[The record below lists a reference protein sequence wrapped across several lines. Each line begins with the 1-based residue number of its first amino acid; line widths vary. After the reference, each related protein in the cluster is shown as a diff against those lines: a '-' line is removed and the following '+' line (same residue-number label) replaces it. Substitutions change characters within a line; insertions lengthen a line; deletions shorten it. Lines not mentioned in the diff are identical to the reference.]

1 MLYAYLFAT
10 VVGGVLLGVSLL
22 GADHHGGDASGTSD
36 DTSSDASHDGAASA
50 LFSLRTWTYFLAFGG
65 ATGLLLAGLTSA
77 TPVVTALLAASVGA
91 TSALTARVVIRHMLS
106 SGGGGT
112 IQQHELVGRSARVLV
127 PAERGKTGTVRLQ
140 VKNSTVDLM
149 AVCDDGDLGPS
160 DEVLIVEMKDGRAL
174 VALEPPKQLGPKG
187 GSR

>member
-10 VVGGVLLGVSLL
+10 VVGGVLLGVSVL
-22 GADHHGGDASGTSD
+22 GADHHGDAGDGGDA
-36 DTSSDASHDGAASA
+36 AHDGEAASA

-65 ATGLLLAGLTSA
+65 ATGLLLTTLTGAGL
-77 TPVVTALLAASVGA
+77 VLTALLAASVGV
-91 TSALTARVVIRHMLS
+91 TSSLTARVVIRHMLS

-112 IQQHELVGRSARVLV
+112 VQQHELVGRSASVLV
-127 PAERGKTGTVRLQ
+127 PADRGKTGTVRLQ

-149 AVCDDGDLGPS
+149 AVCDEADLGPG
-160 DEVLIVEMKDGRAL
+160 DEVLIVDMKDGRAL
-174 VALEPPKQLGPKG
+174 VAFEQPKQLGPKG